1 MNTADGRQVVSTEE
15 AASLLVCTVDEVERW
30 RRAVLPTGPR
40 KRAGQADD
48 EYRAEEIVAVAA
60 GQWLESMK
68 RREAL
73 PMAARLVSDPPADEA
88 WCILVT
94 YRTVQLITDP
104 AHPELAKRRYVREV
118 VFHPD
123 ALYAALRER
132 GVWPPAPATPRA

>member
-1 MNTADGRQVVSTEE
+1 MATGRAPHRPSQ
-15 AASLLVCTVDEVERW
+15 AR
-30 RRAVLPTGPR
+30 
-40 KRAGQADD
+40 GQAAD

-60 GQWLESMK
+60 GQWLESIN
-68 RREAL
+68 RRAAL
-73 PMAARLVSDPPADEA
+73 SMAARLVSDPPADEA

-104 AHPELAKRRYVREV
+104 AHPALAKRRSVREV

-132 GVWPPAPATPRA
+132 DVWPPATGPQA